1 MKNKDSFLTT
11 IYEMSNMNLPSESTK
26 MEIKS
31 VSNHNKENLLSLK
44 TSSVKYLETTTKK
57 A

>member
-1 MKNKDSFLTT
+1 MKNRDSFLKT
-11 IYEMSNMNLPSESTK
+11 IYEMSNMNLSSEQTN

-44 TSSVKYLETTTKK
+44 TSSVKIASLS
-57 A
+57 